1 MKFTLRQLKVFRR
14 VAQLGSFT
22 KASKE
27 LHLSQPAVSIQVKRL
42 EEQVGLPLFETIGK
56 KVYLTEAGQDV
67 YDCGGQ
73 IEEIMEDTLNRIDAL
88 KGKTKGKVKL
98 SVATTASYFVIDMLS
113 EFSKLYPDIRIS
125 LDITNRRKLL
135 KQLDSNETDLV
146 IMGEPPLNPNLN
158 SIAFKENP
166 LVLVANE
173 NHPWIS
179 RKKIPFHELA
189 NEVFVSREQGSGTRA
204 AIERKFD
211 ELAIPF
217 ETSMEISSNGAIKQ
231 AVISGLGL
239 GIASLHTLALELES
253 KKLFVLDVEEFPIMR
268 YWYIVKKLGKE
279 LSPVTR
285 AFQDFILEGGAFK

>member
-125 LDITNRRKLL
+125 LDVTNRSKLL
-135 KQLDSNETDLV
+135 KQLDTNETDLV

-173 NHPWIS
+173 HHPWIA
-179 RKKIPFHELA
+179 RKKIPFSELA
-189 NEVFVSREQGSGTRA
+189 NAVFVSREQGSGTRA

-211 ELAIPF
+211 ELGIPF
-217 ETSMEISSNGAIKQ
+217 KTSMETSSNGAIKQ

-253 KKLFVLDVEEFPIMR
+253 NKLFVLDVDEFPIMR
-268 YWYIVKKLGKE
+268 HWYIVKKQGKE

-285 AFQDFILEGGAFK
+285 AFQEFILESSGH

>member
-125 LDITNRRKLL
+125 LDVTNRSKLL
-135 KQLDSNETDLV
+135 KQLDTNETDLV

-173 NHPWIS
+173 HHPWIA
-179 RKKIPFHELA
+179 RKKIPFSELA
-189 NEVFVSREQGSGTRA
+189 NAVFVSREQGSGTRA

-211 ELAIPF
+211 ELGIPF
-217 ETSMEISSNGAIKQ
+217 KTSMETSSNGAIKQ

-253 KKLFVLDVEEFPIMR
+253 NKLFILDVDEFPIMR
-268 YWYIVKKLGKE
+268 HWYIVKKQGKE

-285 AFQDFILEGGAFK
+285 AFQEFILESSGH